1 MPLETAQLRDAV
13 VRAIATA
20 AELDPD
26 TIHDD
31 LNLFDLGL
39 DSLNFAG
46 ILIDIE
52 DGIGAE
58 IPAAVLDRFLDVADV
73 TDTVTIKDLVN
84 LLSSWD
90 PDQPLGPYGEVVVV
104 QQP

>member
-1 MPLETAQLRDAV
+1 MPLDITHLRDVV

-20 AELDPD
+20 AEVEPE

-39 DSLNFAG
+39 DSLNLAG

-58 IPAAVLDRFLDVADV
+58 IPAEVIDRFLDVGDV
-73 TDTVTIKDLVN
+73 VVIKDVVA
-84 LLSSWD
+84 LLSTWD
-90 PDQPLGPYGEVVVV
+90 PDQAGIPYGEVVVV